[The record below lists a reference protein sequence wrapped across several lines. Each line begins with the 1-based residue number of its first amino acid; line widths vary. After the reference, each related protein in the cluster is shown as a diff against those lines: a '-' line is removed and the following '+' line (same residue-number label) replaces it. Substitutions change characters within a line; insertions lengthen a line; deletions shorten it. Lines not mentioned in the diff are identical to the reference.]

1 MRLRAARERQADLA
15 ERDQLVAHAAS
26 RERAERD
33 ELRRSCGALQA
44 ELQALRSADR
54 HGKRP
59 TTPATPS
66 AHTPSIRCA
75 QGVPYGASSVSCS
88 SVTAD
93 TAVTPAPAM
102 RAPRAEPEAQD
113 ASSALASSA
122 PLLPYPDQR
131 PHAPLSA
138 LDAGRARKTYVGPS
152 GWVYQVRV
160 RVRVR
165 LGLG

>member
-1 MRLRAARERQADLA
+1 MRLLAAKERQADLA
-15 ERDQLVAHAAS
+15 ERDQLVAHAAG

-44 ELQALRSADR
+44 ELQALRSAEG

-66 AHTPSIRCA
+66 AHTPIIRCA
-75 QGVPYGASSVSCS
+75 QGVHGASSVSCS

-102 RAPRAEPEAQD
+102 RVPRAEPEAQD
-113 ASSALASSA
+113 ASSALTSSA
-122 PLLPYPDQR
+122 PLLPYPDRR

-165 LGLG
+165 